1 MTTSHGTKDRP
12 GDAASADRH
21 RFERQV
27 QIRFAH
33 CDPAGI
39 VFFPQYLVMLNGFI
53 EDWIQDGIGV
63 PYADLIGRRRI
74 GLPTV
79 SLQCDFTAPSRMGE
93 TVTFGLSVLHLGSRS
108 IQLAWGVRLGDEP
121 RVRGRQV
128 LVSTSLETHRAIE
141 LPPDLRAGVQRTM
154 GAT

>member
-1 MTTSHGTKDRP
+1 MTTPAPTQLAPAGPT
-12 GDAASADRH
+12 GADRH
-21 RFERQV
+21 RFERPV

-39 VFFPQYLVMLNGFI
+39 VFFPQYLVLLNGFI
-53 EDWIQDGIGV
+53 EDWIQDGIGI
-63 PYADLIGRRRI
+63 PYADLIGQRRI

-121 RVRGRQV
+121 RVRGRQA
-128 LVSTSLETHRAIE
+128 LVSTSLETHRAVA
-141 LPPDLRAGVQRTM
+141 LPDDLRAGVQR
-154 GAT
+154 ALVAD